1 MNVIANTNDTIPKR
15 IKKDNSKL
23 FVVVELRN
31 EIPNFLDIVM
41 LCPRVVFITG
51 ANRGLGLEFVRQFLK
66 LGNPPD
72 HLFATCRDPE
82 RAEVSILCCFA
93 APRWSEKRNLMD
105 DSIFFRPGSY
115 RPSAKYPL

>member
-1 MNVIANTNDTIPKR
+1 MVNRLTRAISKIAFIPLLIPKR

-23 FVVVELRN
+23 FVVAELRN
-31 EIPNFLDIVM
+31 KISNFLDIVM
-41 LCPRVVFITG
+41 LRPRVVFITG

-82 RAEVSILCCFA
+82 RAEVSIVHV
-93 APRWSEKRNLMD
+93 
-105 DSIFFRPGSY
+105 
-115 RPSAKYPL
+115 

>member
-1 MNVIANTNDTIPKR
+1 MLSRILKR

-23 FVVVELRN
+23 FVVAELRN
-31 EIPNFLDIVM
+31 EISNFLHIVM

-82 RAEVSILCCFA
+82 RAEVSIVCCFA
-93 APRWSEKRNLMD
+93 APQWSEKRNLMD